1 MSASPRRLPGVR
13 FEVPSPAL
21 DETLPRM
28 DIAFFVGFAT
38 RGPLERAVAVESLT
52 EFEQV
57 YGTGIT
63 LEKIPTGAST

>member
-1 MSASPRRLPGVR
+1 
-13 FEVPSPAL
+13 
-21 DETLPRM
+21 M

-63 LEKIPTGAST
+63 LARDVDTART